1 MRSAGKAHRQRRGKG
16 RGVEGKLGRL
26 HTHYFYYCFDILQA
40 KLVASRNWN
49 LAHLSQVDSAITEE
63 VVDAYRQLA
72 RFRFDCGDY
81 ATAREMLANYVAL
94 FASPPAERDENDD
107 YDAHH
112 DQHNNNSGDSG
123 KPFLYYLKSVDSIE
137 MLQVL
142 WGRLACDI
150 LVQDWEAATIA
161 MDVVKNGLE
170 AMASSN
176 QLSALQALQQRTWLL
191 HWSLFVFWNHKPDRL
206 VDFVFSEKYKQAV
219 TTLVPHLLRYLTAAV
234 LLCKRRLA
242 QTAPEARKLLKNL
255 VYLMQE
261 ADYSDPVCEFVKAL
275 VIDYDFE
282 SAQIK
287 LAECES
293 VLATDFFLK
302 NQSALFMEEAR
313 VFVFENYCRIHN
325 KIDLQTIATRLGMDS
340 ATAEK
345 WIVDLIRK
353 ASMDAVIDG
362 DCVVMG
368 DQTPS
373 TIYEYVMDKSRDWN
387 VRSATLVQN
396 LHNVVD
402 EARKEKAK
410 RQQQEREDD

>member
-1 MRSAGKAHRQRRGKG
+1 MAARQ
-16 RGVEGKLGRL
+16 
-26 HTHYFYYCFDILQA
+26 
-40 KLVASRNWN
+40 WN
-49 LAHLSQVDSAITEE
+49 LSHLSTMGITEE
-63 VVDAYRQLA
+63 MVAAYRRLA

-81 ATAREMLANYVAL
+81 AAAREMLIAYIAL
-94 FASPPAERDENDD
+94 FAHPPPEDHVEDNEEFNNP
-107 YDAHH
+107 DA
-112 DQHNNNSGDSG
+112 G
-123 KPFLYYLKSVDSIE
+123 KPFLYYLKSVDTTE

-150 LVQDWEAATIA
+150 LVQDWEAASIA
-161 MDVVKNGLE
+161 LDVVQNGLE
-170 AMASSN
+170 NLASN
-176 QLSALQALQQRTWLL
+176 GTLTALQALQQRTWLA

-206 VDFVFSEKYKQAV
+206 VEFYMAEKYKQAV

-242 QTAPEARKLLKNL
+242 QTPSDSRKLLKNL
-255 VYLMQE
+255 VYIIQD
-261 ADYSDPVCEFVKAL
+261 ADYSDPIVEFVKAL
-275 VIDYDFE
+275 IIDYDFE
-282 SAQIK
+282 LAQTK

-302 NQSALFMEEAR
+302 NQSTLFMEEAR

-325 KIDLQTIATRLGMDS
+325 KIDLQTIATRLNMDS

-353 ASMDAVIDG
+353 ANMDAVIDG

-387 VRSATLVQN
+387 VRSETLVQN
-396 LHNVVD
+396 LQTVVA
-402 EARKEKAK
+402 EAKKEKAK
-410 RQQQEREDD
+410 RQQLEREAEY

>member
-1 MRSAGKAHRQRRGKG
+1 MAG
-16 RGVEGKLGRL
+16 LG
-26 HTHYFYYCFDILQA
+26 
-40 KLVASRNWN
+40 
-49 LAHLSQVDSAITEE
+49 ITDE
-63 VVDAYRQLA
+63 VVSAYRRLA
-72 RFRFDCGDY
+72 RFQFDCGDY
-81 ATAREMLANYVAL
+81 AASREMIINYIAL
-94 FASPPAERDENDD
+94 FANPPTEREDFDE
-107 YDAHH
+107 YDH
-112 DQHNNNSGDSG
+112 DGQHNNPDHG
-123 KPFLYYLKSVDSIE
+123 KPFMYYLKSVESTE

-150 LVQDWEAATIA
+150 LVQDWEAAMIA
-161 MDVVKNGLE
+161 MDVVKTGLE
-170 AMASSN
+170 ALAAN
-176 QLSALQALQQRTWLL
+176 GQLTAIQALQQRTWLL

-206 VDFVFSEKYKQAV
+206 VDFVLSEKYKQAV

-242 QTAPEARKLLKNL
+242 QTPSDSRKLLKNL
-255 VYLMQE
+255 VYIMQD
-261 ADYSDPVCEFVKAL
+261 ADYSDPIVEFVKAL
-275 VIDYDFE
+275 IIDYDFE
-282 SAQIK
+282 LAQIK

-325 KIDLQTIATRLGMDS
+325 KIDLQTISTRLGMDS

-353 ASMDAVIDG
+353 ANMDAVIDG

-387 VRSATLVQN
+387 VRSETLVQN
-396 LHNVVD
+396 LQSVIAD
-402 EARKEKAK
+402 ARKDKAK
-410 RQQQEREDD
+410 QQQADREADY

>member
-1 MRSAGKAHRQRRGKG
+1 
-16 RGVEGKLGRL
+16 
-26 HTHYFYYCFDILQA
+26 
-40 KLVASRNWN
+40 VASKSWN
-49 LAHLSQVDSAITEE
+49 LEKLSQIDSAITEE
-63 VVDAYRQLA
+63 VVDSYRQLA

-81 ATAREMLANYVAL
+81 AAAREMLTNYVAL
-94 FASPPAERDENDD
+94 FASPPTERDETED
-107 YDAHH
+107 YDAH
-112 DQHNNNSGDSG
+112 DQHNNSGDG
-123 KPFLYYLKSVDSIE
+123 KPFLYYLKSVDSTE

-150 LVQDWEAATIA
+150 LVQDWEAAMIA
-161 MDVVKNGLE
+161 LDVVKNGLE
-170 AMASSN
+170 SMSSNN
-176 QLSALQALQQRTWLL
+176 QLSALQALQQRAWLL

-242 QTAPEARKLLKNL
+242 QTASEARKLLKNL

-261 ADYSDPVCEFVKAL
+261 ADYSDPIVEFVKAL
-275 VIDYDFE
+275 IVDYDFE
-282 SAQIK
+282 LAQLK

-293 VLATDFFLK
+293 VLTTDFFLK
-302 NQSALFMEEAR
+302 NQSTLFMEEAR

-325 KIDLQTIATRLGMDS
+325 KIDLRTIATRLGMDS

-368 DQTPS
+368 DQNPS

-396 LHNVVD
+396 LQNVVED
-402 EARKEKAK
+402 ARKEKEK
-410 RQQQEREDD
+410 RQQQEREVDY